1 MYFMLQVKLGVFLT
15 YARAIGMPYFA
26 LYMVLY
32 IMFMGVSIF
41 SNTWI
46 SYWTE
51 DQTLNNVT
59 VLGNSAL
66 RREKNDYYFGVYG
79 GLGAAQGKSLLLLN
93 VSAELIWQ
101 SLPQCIISFKT
112 LK

>member
-1 MYFMLQVKLGVFLT
+1 MYMHFMLQVKLGVFLT

-59 VLGNSAL
+59 VLGNSSL

-79 GLGAAQGKSLLLLN
+79 GLGAAQGKSLLSLN
-93 VSAELIWQ
+93 VSA
-101 SLPQCIISFKT
+101 
-112 LK
+112 